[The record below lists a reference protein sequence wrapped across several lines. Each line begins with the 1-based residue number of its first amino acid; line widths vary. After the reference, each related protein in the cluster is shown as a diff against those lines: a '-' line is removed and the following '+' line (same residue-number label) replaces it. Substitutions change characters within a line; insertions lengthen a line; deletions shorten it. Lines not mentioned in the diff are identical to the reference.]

1 MSAQSP
7 RFASVVLDV
16 DSTLCGIEGID
27 YLAALRGPDVGGHIA
42 RLTEGAM
49 RGDIGL
55 GSIYSARLALVLP
68 TSEDVRALSSAYEA
82 SVAPGAGE
90 AIARMR
96 SAGVSV
102 TLVSGGIRQA
112 ILPVARALGF
122 ADADLW
128 AVAITFDARG
138 RYSAYDAESPL
149 TTTHRG
155 KQEVVRRLLSNGE
168 LRHPLLVVGDGATDA
183 ATRSVADAFAAYT
196 GFARHEAAVRAADFV
211 VASFEELV
219 QLVLPDWTQ

>member
-27 YLAALRGPDVGGHIA
+27 YLAARRGPDVGGHIA

-55 GSIYSARLALVLP
+55 GSIYGARLALVLP
-68 TSEDVRALSSAYEA
+68 TSEDVSALSSAYEA

-102 TLVSGGIRQA
+102 TLMSGGIRQA
-112 ILPVARALGF
+112 ILPVARSLGF
-122 ADADLW
+122 ADSDLW
-128 AVAITFDARG
+128 AVAVTFDTRG
-138 RYSAYDAESPL
+138 HYSAYDAESPL
-149 TTTHRG
+149 TSTRRG
-155 KQEVVRRLLSNGE
+155 KQEIVRRLLSSGE

-196 GFARHEAAVRAADFV
+196 GFTRHEVAVRAADFI
-211 VASFEELV
+211 VASFEELL
-219 QLVLPDWTQ
+219 QLVLPGSTE